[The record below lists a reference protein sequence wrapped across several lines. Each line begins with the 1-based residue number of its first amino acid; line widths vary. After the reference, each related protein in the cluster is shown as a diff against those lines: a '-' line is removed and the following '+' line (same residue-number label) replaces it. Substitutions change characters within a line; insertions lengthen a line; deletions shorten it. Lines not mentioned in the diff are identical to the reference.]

1 MWYSRPCLRLAPGR
15 QRGLFGV
22 SVLHQSGA
30 DNPPFWPGEWGG
42 GGRHPWDGHFPS
54 ANSEPS
60 LAAQLPTRA
69 SANRSRVLIPTFL
82 QPSPA
87 ATPGLGTSMRGRQSA
102 PSCLP
107 EEWWA
112 ERRVVQECGRTDY
125 SGEPPPEAEGA
136 LALGPSSQGSIL
148 KNVLPQLTTQSP
160 AHRSDRSCPGA
171 ACPHPSPRRCP
182 LEGLFTPA
190 APLGG
195 AAGSRKKRTWSSP
208 APSTV
213 SGGKPRAREEQG
225 GWGHPVSPPRA
236 GPLWSAE

>member
-1 MWYSRPCLRLAPGR
+1 MEYLFFI
-15 QRGLFGV
+15 RGV
-22 SVLHQSGA
+22 A

-42 GGRHPWDGHFPS
+42 GGRYLWDGRFPS
-54 ANSEPS
+54 TNSEPS
-60 LAAQLPTRA
+60 LSAQLPTGA

-87 ATPGLGTSMRGRQSA
+87 ATPGLGTSTRGRQSA

-112 ERRVVQECGRTDY
+112 ERRVVREWGRTDY

-136 LALGPSSQGSIL
+136 LALGAGTEQPRKHSAERAPPAHPPPRALLTAQIAAAQALPASTPAPEGAHRKACSL
-148 KNVLPQLTTQSP
+148 WEVLLAPGRKGLHRPQLP
-160 AHRSDRSCPGA
+160 AQC
-171 ACPHPSPRRCP
+171 
-182 LEGLFTPA
+182 LEGNQEQGKNK
-190 APLGG
+190 GG
-195 AAGSRKKRTWSSP
+195 
-208 APSTV
+208 
-213 SGGKPRAREEQG
+213 GGWG

>member
-1 MWYSRPCLRLAPGR
+1 MEYLFFI
-15 QRGLFGV
+15 RGV
-22 SVLHQSGA
+22 A

-42 GGRHPWDGHFPS
+42 GGRYPWDGRFPS
-54 ANSEPS
+54 TNSEPS
-60 LAAQLPTRA
+60 LSAQLPTGA

-87 ATPGLGTSMRGRQSA
+87 ATPGLGTSTRGRQSV

-112 ERRVVQECGRTDY
+112 ERRVVREWGKTDY

-136 LALGPSSQGSIL
+136 LALGAGTEQPRKHSAERA
-148 KNVLPQLTTQSP
+148 PP
-160 AHRSDRSCPGA
+160 AHPPPRALLTAQIA
-171 ACPHPSPRRCP
+171 AAQALPAP
-182 LEGLFTPA
+182 TPA
-190 APLGG
+190 PEG
-195 AAGSRKKRTWSSP
+195 AHRKACSRQPPRKKRTWSSP

-225 GWGHPVSPPRA
+225 WWGHPVSPPRA